1 MTTGDGEGPQS
12 PASIAPS
19 LQASQQEGLV
29 GENPATCPP
38 LASLLANTQRIE
50 SGPPGLPGGVLS
62 LFSKVGSTGGQG
74 GGLASLAGH
83 SLKTEP
89 VELLSSSPPGLVL
102 GKGGNAEQAML
113 AHLGGPPW
121 LRQRQPRIPVSV
133 TGSRCSAA
141 RAQRAPCP
149 CYPACTRTGEGTVF
163 STTSPTRNGHMEESM
178 DVGSHLPLSQS
189 SVLLGQSAVSRV
201 SADFPPEN
209 LQQAVLGIDRGA
221 CSVPSS
227 WQPS

>member
-74 GGLASLAGH
+74 GGVGQSCRAQPQDRTCG
-83 SLKTEP
+83 T
-89 VELLSSSPPGLVL
+89 VVVV
-102 GKGGNAEQAML
+102 
-113 AHLGGPPW
+113 PPW
-121 LRQRQPRIPVSV
+121 L
-133 TGSRCSAA
+133 GSGERGECRVGHARSPWGTTLAQTEAA
-141 RAQRAPCP
+141 
-149 CYPACTRTGEGTVF
+149 
-163 STTSPTRNGHMEESM
+163 SHTSQCHWLTLLCG
-178 DVGSHLPLSQS
+178 QS
-189 SVLLGQSAVSRV
+189 SKGPMSLL
-201 SADFPPEN
+201 
-209 LQQAVLGIDRGA
+209 
-221 CSVPSS
+221 PSLHANG
-227 WQPS
+227 